1 MVKVIL
7 NEISEGMSEATVSYW
22 HFEEGDKVEEGE
34 DLVEIA
40 TDKSTL
46 NVPAPCSGVLTEVFF
61 EEGDIVEVGE
71 VLATIE
77 EEGGYSDEEEE

>member
-1 MVKVIL
+1 MAKVIL
-7 NEISEGMSEATVSYW
+7 SELGEGAREATISYW

-40 TDKSTL
+40 TDKSTF
-46 NVPAPCSGVLTEVFF
+46 NVPAPCSGVLTEVYY

-71 VLATIE
+71 VLANIE
-77 EEGGYSDEEEE
+77 EEEALFEEEE

>member
-1 MVKVIL
+1 MPKVIL
-7 NEISEGMSEATVSYW
+7 PEVAEGGREATVAYW
-22 HFEEGDKVEEGE
+22 HFEEGDRVEEGE

-40 TDKSTL
+40 TDKSTF

-77 EEGGYSDEEEE
+77 EEETLIEEEE

>member
-1 MVKVIL
+1 MTKVIL
-7 NEISEGMSEATVSYW
+7 SEVTEGMREATISYW

-40 TDKSTL
+40 TDKSTF
-46 NVPAPCSGVLTEVFF
+46 NIPAPCSGVLTEVFF

-71 VLATIE
+71 VLAAIE
-77 EEGGYSDEEEE
+77 EEEYSEEEEE

>member
-1 MVKVIL
+1 MPKVIL
-7 NEISEGMSEATVSYW
+7 SELGEGAREATVSYW

-40 TDKSTL
+40 TEKSTF
-46 NVPAPCSGVLTEVFF
+46 NVPAPCSGILTEVFF

-71 VLATIE
+71 VLANIE
-77 EEGGYSDEEEE
+77 EEEALFEEEE

>member
-7 NEISEGMSEATVSYW
+7 NEINEGMGEATISYW

-34 DLVEIA
+34 DLVEVA
-40 TDKSTL
+40 TDKSTF
-46 NVPAPCSGVLTEVFF
+46 NIPAPCSGILTEVFF

-77 EEGGYSDEEEE
+77 KEEGLSEEEE

>member
-1 MVKVIL
+1 MTKVML
-7 NEISEGMSEATVSYW
+7 PEVTEGMREATISYW

-40 TDKSTL
+40 TDKSTF
-46 NVPAPCSGVLTEVFF
+46 NIPAPCSGVLTEVFF

-77 EEGGYSDEEEE
+77 EKEYSEEEEE